1 MAQLYSIVNP
11 HQPGTL
17 PIYTVQNMENDRDC
31 IAVNTRGGKQII
43 DPPMS
48 SGVEDE
54 VRRDDVIVEFSGEL
68 LYKSGKKVEIPQ
80 KVTPVPRPPPLFPQR
95 LVKKIENDKY

>member
-48 SGVEDE
+48 SSVEDE
-54 VRRDDVIVEFSGEL
+54 VTREDYVVISSGQLVNETVKEL
-68 LYKSGKKVEIPQ
+68 EMPQ
-80 KVTPVPRPPPLFPQR
+80 KVILVTRPPLPFQQR
-95 LVKKIENDKY
+95 ML